1 MNESYHSSRT
11 TQKPK
16 KVPLVK
22 SIVARAKNR
31 TPWTVQA
38 CVEACACDRTP
49 DTTRTGSLPWC
60 PNIVLTVKNLAVK
73 GTANVMLTF
82 LCSEFGKNPYYCH
95 SHTHYCSVNGHQSK
109 ESLLI

>member
-49 DTTRTGSLPWC
+49 DTTRTESCMQTGQNSVHLKPIQAKILLLSSLRKL
-60 PNIVLTVKNLAVK
+60 VA
-73 GTANVMLTF
+73 
-82 LCSEFGKNPYYCH
+82 S
-95 SHTHYCSVNGHQSK
+95 
-109 ESLLI
+109 

>member
-49 DTTRTGSLPWC
+49 DTTRTAKTSFDIYFLFSASKLKRNDFRPKFMK
-60 PNIVLTVKNLAVK
+60 NSIV
-73 GTANVMLTF
+73 
-82 LCSEFGKNPYYCH
+82 
-95 SHTHYCSVNGHQSK
+95 
-109 ESLLI
+109 

>member
-11 TQKPK
+11 TPKPK

-22 SIVARAKNR
+22 SIVACAKNR

-49 DTTRTGSLPWC
+49 DTTRTVNAFQKYFQIIFDIKTTEICFIKFGISSNLL
-60 PNIVLTVKNLAVK
+60 IVLP
-73 GTANVMLTF
+73 F
-82 LCSEFGKNPYYCH
+82 
-95 SHTHYCSVNGHQSK
+95 
-109 ESLLI
+109 

>member
-38 CVEACACDRTP
+38 CVEAWACDRTP
-49 DTTRTGSLPWC
+49 DTTRTDESTPKLLLKLHQLLCNHTTPVS
-60 PNIVLTVKNLAVK
+60 VLFST
-73 GTANVMLTF
+73 
-82 LCSEFGKNPYYCH
+82 
-95 SHTHYCSVNGHQSK
+95 
-109 ESLLI
+109 